1 MGDAS
6 ILGPSTPSGPWTW
19 RKQKKGGT
27 EMNRNITVA
36 LVVVCCLGVA
46 ITLVAQAGGDTS
58 SKVQQL
64 EKEMHQAQMNNDGTW
79 YQQHLADGYI
89 EGHSWGDWAT
99 KAESIKQAQDK
110 SFKFTKGDIS
120 DVKVATFGPNAAVA
134 HYKFA
139 YDATF
144 NGTHRARTVICSDT
158 WINQSGAW
166 RLASAHC
173 SHVEG
178 T

>member
-1 MGDAS
+1 M
-6 ILGPSTPSGPWTW
+6 
-19 RKQKKGGT
+19 K
-27 EMNRNITVA
+27 RNITMALVA
-36 LVVVCCLGVA
+36 LSCLAVA
-46 ITLVAQAGGDTS
+46 ITLVAQAGGDAS

-64 EKEMHQAQMNNDGTW
+64 EKEMRQAQKDNDVSW
-79 YQQHLADGYI
+79 YQKHLADGYV

-99 KAESIKQAQDK
+99 KDEAIKQTQDK
-110 SFKFTKGDIS
+110 SIKFTKGEVS
-120 DVKVATFGPNAAVA
+120 DVKVTSFGPNTAVA
-134 HYKFA
+134 HYKLT

-166 RLASAHC
+166 KLASNHC

>member
-1 MGDAS
+1 
-6 ILGPSTPSGPWTW
+6 
-19 RKQKKGGT
+19 
-27 EMNRNITVA
+27 MNRNITMALVA
-36 LVVVCCLGVA
+36 LSCLAVA
-46 ITLVAQAGGDTS
+46 ITLVAQAGGDAS

-64 EKEMHQAQMNNDGTW
+64 EKEMRQAQKDNDVSW
-79 YQQHLADGYI
+79 YQKHLADGYV

-99 KAESIKQAQDK
+99 KAEAIKQTQDK
-110 SFKFTKGDIS
+110 SIKFSKGEIS
-120 DVKVATFGPNAAVA
+120 DIKVETFGPNTAIA
-134 HYKFA
+134 HYKFI

-144 NGTHRARTVICSDT
+144 NGTHRARTVICSDI

-166 RLASAHC
+166 KLASNHC

>member
-1 MGDAS
+1 
-6 ILGPSTPSGPWTW
+6 
-19 RKQKKGGT
+19 
-27 EMNRNITVA
+27 MNWKIKATITA
-36 LVVVCCLGVA
+36 LCGLLVA
-46 ITLVAQAGGDTS
+46 ITLIAQSGGDT

-64 EKEMHQAQMNNDGTW
+64 EQEMRQAQKNNDASW
-79 YQQHLADGYI
+79 YQQHLADGYV
-89 EGHSWGDWAT
+89 EGHSWGEWAT
-99 KAESIKQAQDK
+99 KDEALKQMQNKAI
-110 SFKFTKGDIS
+110 KFTQGEIS
-120 DVKVATFGPNAAVA
+120 DITVSTFGSDVAVA
-134 HYKFA
+134 HYKFT

-166 RLASAHC
+166 KLASDHC

>member
-1 MGDAS
+1 
-6 ILGPSTPSGPWTW
+6 
-19 RKQKKGGT
+19 
-27 EMNRNITVA
+27 MNRKITVA
-36 LVVVCCLGVA
+36 VVALCYLVVA
-46 ITLVAQAGGDTS
+46 ITLVAQSGGDPT

-64 EKEMHQAQMNNDGTW
+64 EKDMREAQKNNDVSW

-89 EGHSWGDWAT
+89 EGHSWGEWAT
-99 KAESIKQAQDK
+99 KAEALKQTQDK
-110 SFKFTKGDIS
+110 TIKFTKSDIS
-120 DVKVATFGPNAAVA
+120 EITVSNFGPNISVA
-134 HYKFA
+134 HYKFT

-158 WINQSGAW
+158 WINESGAW
-166 RLASAHC
+166 KLASDHC